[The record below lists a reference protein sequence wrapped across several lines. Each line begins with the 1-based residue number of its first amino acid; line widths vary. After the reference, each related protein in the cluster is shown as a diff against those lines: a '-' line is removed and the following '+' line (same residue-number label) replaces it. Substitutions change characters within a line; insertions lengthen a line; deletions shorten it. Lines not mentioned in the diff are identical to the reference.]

1 MWTPPSPLPGHPSI
15 SDKAMAGY
23 PSRPSIRA
31 ATLDALRRGC
41 AELTGIRRGIEKESL
56 RVAPDGSLSR
66 HSHPREMGSTLTHP
80 HITTDFSEAQLELIT
95 EIHDTPETCIG
106 QLNDIHRFV
115 YSCLEDELLWVASMP
130 CLVGGDEDIP
140 VGRYGTS
147 NIGMAKTVYRRGLG
161 CRYGR
166 RMQTISGIHYNF
178 SLPDAFWER
187 YAALLGREANQY
199 FITECYFGLIRNFR
213 RHGWLLTWL
222 FGASPAICRSFA
234 QDVPHGLV
242 GFDEGTLYLPHATSL
257 RMGRLGY
264 QSDAQSGLHISYNS
278 LDSYAATMHQALTRP
293 YPAYAA
299 MGVRVQGHY
308 RQLNTALLQI
318 ENEFYGAIR
327 PKRRI
332 QPGERP
338 LTALR
343 RRGVEYVEVRCL
355 DLNPFLRVGID
366 EPQIR
371 FMDTFLL
378 CCLLADSPKDSPE
391 ESAAIAAMQLAVVE
405 RGREPG
411 LRLGGELREHR
422 ADAILDG
429 CALIAELL
437 DQVHN
442 TDQYTDAVEQQRA
455 RTHNASLTPSARLLD
470 AMASQKTP
478 FFRFALN
485 QSIAHKGYFDEYPPT
500 RRELARQRA
509 LARQSFADQ
518 QAIEAA
524 DEVDFETFLESYL
537 QPPQ

>member
-1 MWTPPSPLPGHPSI
+1 MRVKYPFGFSI
-15 SDKAMAGY
+15 PAT
-23 PSRPSIRA
+23 
-31 ATLDALRRGC
+31 TLDALRQDC

-56 RVAPDGSLSR
+56 RIAPDGKLSMR
-66 HSHPREMGSTLTHP
+66 GHPRELGSTLTHP
-80 HITTDFSEAQLELIT
+80 HITTDFSEAQPELIT
-95 EIHDTPETCIG
+95 DVHGTPEACIA

-130 CLVGGDEDIP
+130 CRVGDDADIP
-140 VGRYGTS
+140 IGRYGTS

-161 CRYGR
+161 HRYGR

-178 SLPDAFWER
+178 SLPRAFWRR
-187 YAALLGREANQY
+187 YAALLGREANRDFVNEHY
-199 FITECYFGLIRNFR
+199 FSLIRNFR

-234 QDVPHGLV
+234 QNLRHGLD

-278 LDSYAATMHQALTRP
+278 LDSYAETMHRALTHP
-293 YPAYAA
+293 YPPYETI
-299 MGVRVQGHY
+299 GVRVNGHY

-378 CCLLADSPKDSPE
+378 CCLLADSPEDSPE
-391 ESAAIAAMQLAVVE
+391 ESAAMETMQLAVVE

-411 LRLGGELREHR
+411 LRLGGEPRESR
-422 ADAILDG
+422 AGAILSQ
-429 CALIAELL
+429 CAAVAELL
-437 DQVHN
+437 DRAHG
-442 TDQYTDAVEQQRA
+442 TDRYADAVEQQRA
-455 RTHNASLTPSARLLD
+455 RTRNANLTPSARLLD
-470 AMASQKTP
+470 AMASQKAP

-485 QSIAHKGYFDEYPPT
+485 QSIAHKGYFDEHPPT
-500 RRELARQRA
+500 HRELARQRDV
-509 LARQSFADQ
+509 ARQSFADQ

-524 DEVDFETFLESYL
+524 DEADFETFLGSYL
-537 QPPQ
+537 RPPQ

>member
-1 MWTPPSPLPGHPSI
+1 MTESPHRLSIPGSTF
-15 SDKAMAGY
+15 DV
-23 PSRPSIRA
+23 
-31 ATLDALRRGC
+31 LRRGC

-56 RVAPDGSLSR
+56 RIAPDGSLSKR
-66 HSHPREMGSTLTHP
+66 KHPSELGSTLTHP

-95 EIHDTPETCIG
+95 AVHDTPEACIAE
-106 QLNDIHRFV
+106 LNDIHRFV

-130 CLVGGDEDIP
+130 CMIVADADIP
-140 VGRYGTS
+140 VGRYGSS

-161 CRYGR
+161 YRYGR
-166 RMQTISGIHYNF
+166 RMQAISGIHYNF
-178 SLPDAFWER
+178 SLPETFWER
-187 YAALLGREANQY
+187 YATLLGREANQD
-199 FITECYFGLIRNFR
+199 FVTERYFGLIRNFR

-222 FGASPAICRSFA
+222 FGASPATCRSFV
-234 QDVPHGLV
+234 QNLEHGLD

-278 LDSYAATMHQALTRP
+278 LDSYAQTMHQALTRP
-293 YPAYAA
+293 YPPYEEI
-299 MGVRVQGHY
+299 GVRTNGYY

-332 QPGERP
+332 RPGERP

-343 RRGVEYVEVRCL
+343 HRGVEYVEVRCL

-378 CCLLADSPKDSPE
+378 CCLLADSPNDSPE
-391 ESAAIAAMQLAVVE
+391 ESAAIEAIQLAVVE
-405 RGREPG
+405 RGREPK
-411 LRLGGELREHR
+411 LRLGGELRENR
-422 ADAILDG
+422 AGAILSQ
-429 CALIAELL
+429 CAMVAELL
-437 DQVHN
+437 DRAHG

-455 RTHNASLTPSARLLD
+455 RTRNSNLTPSARLLD

-478 FFRFALN
+478 FFRLALN
-485 QSIAHKGYFDEYPPT
+485 QSIAHRGYFEEHPPM

-524 DEVDFETFLESYL
+524 DEVDFDTFLKSYL
-537 QPPQ
+537 KPPQ